1 MSILLSYSQLTD
13 TTVAVYKCNLYS
25 EGDIIIP
32 ETFEGKSVVAISKQ
46 AFKYCELIT
55 SVTIPESIINIED
68 ESFQDCISL
77 ISVNIPSSISNI
89 PKSCFKGCV
98 NLTSINLDNIT
109 TIGDYAFEECRLL
122 NIKLSE
128 NIESVGICS
137 FHHSGLTTLDIS
149 ANLSNIGYGAFGW
162 CPLESIN
169 VDINNP
175 NYCIEDNVIYNK
187 DKTVLILYPPFKS
200 DTVFTIP
207 ETVTTINLHAF
218 EENSYMETIRIND
231 NMESVGGLYGLTNIK
246 NFECYNSEG
255 IVTETQHGYK
265 ILTNEN
271 TGKKYLYH
279 NSTLVKIPVDET
291 STVGCPSFSAV
302 THGTFDNC
310 ILLEEIDLSLSYNLG
325 YKTFYNCKNL
335 VFSSIQSL
343 KINGYRIPSY
353 CFSECDNITCLIINL
368 GDNAPM
374 LGISPYAFYNCDKMS
389 YVKFEPSFRNV
400 YIYEHAFENCVSLME
415 CVYTFDSSVP
425 TMYAMA
431 KCQKNA
437 FKNTAN
443 SQSSNSYE
451 MFDNEFLALFGTDI
465 RILETDDKTLWRLS
479 KICNATQF
487 SGTIT
492 LGDGMTQIV
501 SYAFSKDTPSEFGV
515 KDLKFNNINRIRFK
529 FPSTLNKIAY
539 KSFFNTEWNIENF
552 DFSNCNNIT
561 TVEPYAFYKVKGLN
575 INLRNLQFAGES
587 AFGYVVFNNEINI
600 DINNPNALVVYEP
613 FAFFSTIGINN
624 INVVCSYFDIG
635 SQHAIFGQTKILKE
649 DGEFLSKSINRF
661 SREGCTFG
669 GGESKNNVKN
679 LNVICN
685 KIYLTG
691 YGLFGD
697 NQNLMSLKIKAESQ
711 VLANVSHL
719 CSECYNLE
727 YIFVS
732 GVVSRN
738 DFYNCFKL
746 KNVKFYKM
754 QSSNSIA
761 GDGFQNCH
769 TINTLDFSESGLT
782 EINMYNSNNS
792 YLTFGSSKL
801 CCLKELILPNNLV
814 SLTLSAYGLKG
825 KNIKL
830 PESLKTLTVCICPA
844 LAEINIPSNVI
855 NITFN
860 NNYYNFNHSIRK
872 LKVPNGCTINN
883 GYYVKNNAK
892 IPIKITYY

>member
-1 MSILLSYSQLTD
+1 MVELYYSVTD
-13 TTVAVYKCNLYS
+13 TTASITGCNLYS
-25 EGDIIIP
+25 DGDVIIP
-32 ETFEGKSVVAISKQ
+32 NTYKDKPVIGITKG

-55 SVTIPESIINIED
+55 SVTIPESVINIED
-68 ESFQDCISL
+68 EAFQDCISL

-89 PKSCFKGCV
+89 PKNCFNGCV
-98 NLTSINLDNIT
+98 NLTNINLGNIT

-122 NIKLSE
+122 NIGLSE

-137 FHHSGLTTLDIS
+137 FHHSGLTTLDVS
-149 ANLSNIGYGAFGW
+149 ANLLNMGYGAFSW

-169 VDINNP
+169 VNINNP
-175 NYCIEDNVIYNK
+175 NYCIENDVIYNK
-187 DKTVLILYPPFKS
+187 DKTILILYPPFKS

-335 VFSSIQSL
+335 VFSSTQAL
-343 KINGYRIPSY
+343 KINGYGIPNY
-353 CFSECDNITCLIINL
+353 CFSECDNITCLIVNL

-415 CVYTFDSSVP
+415 CIYTFNSYVP

-465 RILETDDKTLWRLS
+465 RIPETDDKTLWKLS
-479 KICNATQF
+479 KICNATRF
-487 SGTIT
+487 SGTIM
-492 LGDGMTQIV
+492 LGDGMTRIP
-501 SYAFSKDTPSEFGV
+501 SYTFRKSAIDYQGWQ
-515 KDLKFNNINRIRFK
+515 FNKNTIRFE
-529 FPSTLNKIAY
+529 FPSTITTIGAY
-539 KSFFNTEWNIENF
+539 AFYQNDWEQTFF
-552 DFSNCNNIT
+552 DFSKCNNIT
-561 TVEPYAFYKVKGLN
+561 SVESYAFYEVKGLDINLENLCCVGDYAFYNASLKTPSN
-575 INLRNLQFAGES
+575 ININNTNLSISYGSFAFKNFYGLQK
-587 AFGYVVFNNEINI
+587 INI
-600 DINNPNALVVYEP
+600 ICDKISIGYPIETYIIYYDANGQINQ
-613 FAFFSTIGINN
+613 SKINTYSKGG
-624 INVVCSYFDIG
+624 VFGCDIG
-635 SQHAIFGQTKILKE
+635 YQSTLSSISIISENTKMTGGYIFAQNISLVQCKIKSEISNIDNCDDMFNDCFNLKRVVISGAIPKRCFYECTTLKE
-649 DGEFLSKSINRF
+649 I
-661 SREGCTFG
+661 
-669 GGESKNNVKN
+669 
-679 LNVICN
+679 
-685 KIYLTG
+685 
-691 YGLFGD
+691 
-697 NQNLMSLKIKAESQ
+697 
-711 VLANVSHL
+711 
-719 CSECYNLE
+719 
-727 YIFVS
+727 
-732 GVVSRN
+732 
-738 DFYNCFKL
+738 
-746 KNVKFYKM
+746 KFYKI
-754 QSSNSIA
+754 NSPNDI
-761 GDGFQNCH
+761 GTTNSFFHCY
-769 TINTLDFSESGLT
+769 TIDTIDFSESTLT
-782 EINMYNSNNS
+782 NIDMSIWTPGNDY
-792 YLTFGSSKL
+792 YLRL
-801 CCLKELILPNNLV
+801 ECLENLILPSNLT
-814 SLTLSAYGLKG
+814 SLTVSTEGLKDDDL
-825 KNIKL
+825 IL
-830 PESLKTLTVCICPA
+830 PESLTTLTIDEKCSC
-844 LAEINIPSNVI
+844 LI
-855 NITFN
+855 NITVPKN
-860 NNYYNFNHSIRK
+860 VKSVICNANILK
-872 LKVPNGCTINN
+872 LKVPNKCVITG
-883 GYYVKNNAK
+883 KS
-892 IPIKITYY
+892 IPPKITYY

>member
-1 MSILLSYSQLTD
+1 MVELYYSVTD
-13 TTVAVYKCNLYS
+13 TTASITGCNLYS
-25 EGDIIIP
+25 DGDIIIP
-32 ETFEGKSVVAISKQ
+32 SIYNNKPVTSIKKG

-55 SVTIPESIINIED
+55 SVTIPKSVINIED

-77 ISVNIPSSISNI
+77 VSVNIPSSISNI
-89 PKSCFKGCV
+89 PKNCFKGCV
-98 NLTSINLDNIT
+98 NLTNINLGNIT

-122 NIKLSE
+122 NIELSE
-128 NIESVGICS
+128 NIESVGTCS

-149 ANLSNIGYGAFGW
+149 ANLLNMGYGAFSW

-175 NYCIEDNVIYNK
+175 NYCIENDVIYNK
-187 DKTVLILYPPFKS
+187 DKTILILYPPFKS

-207 ETVTTINLHAF
+207 ETVTTISLHAF

-231 NMESVGGLYGLTNIK
+231 NMESVRVLYGLTNIK
-246 NFECYNSEG
+246 NFEFYNSTG
-255 IVTETQHGYK
+255 AIPETQHGYK
-265 ILTNEN
+265 VLTNEN
-271 TGKKYLYH
+271 TGKKYLYR
-279 NSTLVKIPVDET
+279 NSTLIKVPVDET
-291 STVGCPSFSAV
+291 STIGCPSFSAV
-302 THGTFDNC
+302 TYGTFDNC
-310 ILLEEIDLSLSYNLG
+310 TKLKEIDLSLSYNLG

-335 VFSSIQSL
+335 VFPSIQAL
-343 KINGYRIPSY
+343 KINGYEIPSY

-368 GDNAPM
+368 RDNAPM
-374 LGISPYAFYNCDKMS
+374 LRISPYAFYNCDKMS
-389 YVKFEPSFRNV
+389 YVKFEPSVGNV

-415 CVYTFDSSVP
+415 CIYTFGSYVP

-451 MFDNEFLALFGTDI
+451 MFNNEFLALFGTDI
-465 RILETDDKTLWRLS
+465 RIPETDDKTLWRLS

-492 LGDGMTQIV
+492 LGDGMTQIM

-515 KDLKFNNINRIRFK
+515 NDLKFSNINRIRFK

-561 TVEPYAFYKVKGLN
+561 TVEPYAFYKIKGLN
-575 INLRNLQFAGES
+575 INLGNLQFAGES
-587 AFGYVVFNNEINI
+587 AFYYVVFNNEINI
-600 DINNPNALVVYEP
+600 DINNPRTLVVYEP
-613 FAFFSTIGINN
+613 YAFFGAMGIND
-624 INVVCSYFDIG
+624 INVVCSSFDIG
-635 SQHAIFGQTKILKE
+635 SQHPIFRQIRLLKE
-649 DGEFLSKSINRF
+649 DGEILSKSINRTP
-661 SREGCTFG
+661 REGYTFG

-679 LNVICN
+679 LNVICK

-711 VLANVSHL
+711 VLTNVSHL

-727 YIFVS
+727 YVFVS
-732 GVVSRN
+732 GAVSRN
-738 DFYNCFKL
+738 DFYDCFNL

-754 QSSNSIA
+754 QSSSSISE
-761 GDGFQNCH
+761 DGFQSCH

-782 EINMYNSNNS
+782 EINMHNSNS
-792 YLTFGSSKL
+792 SVSTFGLSKL
-801 CCLKELILPNNLV
+801 YCLKKLILPDDLV

-844 LAEINIPSNVI
+844 LSEIDIPSGVTS
-855 NITFN
+855 ITFKTSYH
-860 NNYYNFNHSIRK
+860 NYNHSIRK
-872 LKVPNGCTINN
+872 LKVPSGCTVNN
-883 GYYVKNNAK
+883 GYYVKNGVQ